1 MRFFS
6 IKRELINVYFYKII
20 SYNYF
25 GDNMDELFKKLG
37 VMPNESRLYMIV
49 FSHSSYANENN
60 LKSDYER
67 LEFLGDAV
75 LEIIV
80 SDYLYKNLNVEEG
93 DMTKIRASY
102 VCENACYTYAT
113 DLGFSKY
120 IKVGHG
126 EEKEGGQFKKVIVA
140 DIFEAFTGA
149 LYFDQG
155 FEKTKEVISGI
166 IIPYI
171 EDPDVIFFSDY
182 KSALQ
187 ESIQTE
193 KRTLEYVLIDEQGP
207 AHNKTF
213 TMIVKV
219 DDIIYGKGIAGSKKE
234 AEQEAAKD
242 ALAKLAIKN

>member
-1 MRFFS
+1 
-6 IKRELINVYFYKII
+6 
-20 SYNYF
+20 
-25 GDNMDELFKKLG
+25 MDKLFKKLG
-37 VMPNESRLYMIV
+37 VIPNESRLYMIA

-75 LEIIV
+75 LELVI

-93 DMTKIRASY
+93 DMTKLRASY
-102 VCENACYTYAT
+102 VCENACYRYAT
-113 DLGFSKY
+113 DLEFSNY

-126 EEKEGGQFKKVIVA
+126 EDKDGGRFKKVIVA
-140 DIFEAFTGA
+140 DIFEAFMGA
-149 LYFDQG
+149 LYLDQG
-155 FEKTKEVISGI
+155 FKKTKEVLTNI
-166 IIPYI
+166 IVPYI
-171 EDPDVIFFSDY
+171 EDPNIIFFSDY

-193 KRTLEYVLIDEQGP
+193 KRSLEYILVDEQGP

-219 DDIIYGKGIAGSKKE
+219 DDIVYGKGTASSKKE

-242 ALAKLAIKN
+242 ALEKLAIKN

>member
-1 MRFFS
+1 
-6 IKRELINVYFYKII
+6 
-20 SYNYF
+20 
-25 GDNMDELFKKLG
+25 MDKLFKKLG
-37 VMPNESRLYMIV
+37 MIPNESRLYMIA
-49 FSHSSYANENN
+49 FSHSSYVNENN

-75 LEIIV
+75 LELIT
-80 SDYLYKNLNVEEG
+80 SEYLYKNLNVEEG
-93 DMTKIRASY
+93 DMTKLRASY
-102 VCENACYTYAT
+102 VCENACYTYAS
-113 DLGFSKY
+113 DLGFSNY

-126 EEKEGGQFKKVIVA
+126 EEKDGGKFKKVIVA

-149 LYFDQG
+149 LYLDQG
-155 FEKTKEVISGI
+155 YEKTKEI
-166 IIPYI
+166 ILNIIVPYI
-171 EDPDVIFFSDY
+171 ENPKIVFFSDY

-193 KRTLEYVLIDEQGP
+193 KRSLEYVLVDEQGP

-219 DDIIYGKGIAGSKKE
+219 DDIIYGKGTAGSKKE

-242 ALAKLAIKN
+242 ALNKLAIKD

>member
-1 MRFFS
+1 
-6 IKRELINVYFYKII
+6 
-20 SYNYF
+20 
-25 GDNMDELFKKLG
+25 MDKLFKKLG
-37 VMPNESRLYMIV
+37 VIPNESRLYMIA

-93 DMTKIRASY
+93 DMTKLRASY
-102 VCENACYTYAT
+102 VCENACFTYAT
-113 DLGFSKY
+113 DLGFSNY

-126 EEKEGGQFKKVIVA
+126 EAKEGGQFKKVIVA

-149 LYFDQG
+149 LYLDQG
-155 FEKTKEVISGI
+155 FEKTKEVISSI

-193 KRTLEYVLIDEQGP
+193 KRTLEYVLVDEQGP

>member
-1 MRFFS
+1 MTELEKS
-6 IKRELINVYFYKII
+6 IGYTFKNKELLKVA
-20 SYNYF
+20 
-25 GDNMDELFKKLG
+25 LT
-37 VMPNESRLYMIV
+37 
-49 FSHSSYANENN
+49 HSSYANENN

-75 LEIIV
+75 LELI
-80 SDYLYKNLNVEEG
+80 SSEYLYKNLNVKEG
-93 DMTKIRASY
+93 DMTKLRASY
-102 VCENACYTYAT
+102 VCENACFTYAT
-113 DLGFSKY
+113 DLGFSNY

-126 EEKEGGQFKKVIVA
+126 EAKEGGQFKKVIVA

-149 LYFDQG
+149 LYLDQG
-155 FEKTKEVISGI
+155 FEKTKEVISSI
-166 IIPYI
+166 IVPYI
-171 EDPDVIFFSDY
+171 EDPNVIFFSDY

-219 DDIIYGKGIAGSKKE
+219 DDIVYGKGVAGSKKE